1 MTDGIAIARQHH
13 VEADIRVTEILQN
26 LLQIPMNVK
35 KLPHLVQK
43 TAIVMRLM
51 KNVTTELVKNR
62 VILIHAQTANIRIA
76 VILMTDMSANVP
88 HLHAEA
94 DINAKVLLP
103 EFRTVKTLPIQ
114 VCVKSCKQKAVQRTM
129 IVLRKR
135 SVQTD
140 IAFTAVLAPPTAI
153 VQAGNIAVQT
163 VIVPL
168 TIKCLNYSNSPP
180 KHGGLSFC
188 TLSPRLNTNFRN
200 VYGDA

>member
-1 MTDGIAIARQHH
+1 MFAQ
-13 VEADIRVTEILQN
+13 V
-26 LLQIPMNVK
+26 
-35 KLPHLVQK
+35 
-43 TAIVMRLM
+43 TAIVNTGKHVYPVFANHPAMI
-51 KNVTTELVKNR
+51 TR
-62 VILIHAQTANIRIA
+62 VQTANIRIA
-76 VILMTDMSANVP
+76 GILMTLMTDMSANVP

-103 EFRTVKTLPIQ
+103 EFRTIKTLPIQ
-114 VCVKSCKQKAVQRTM
+114 VCVKSRKQKAVQRTM

-163 VIVPL
+163 VIVPS

-180 KHGGLSFC
+180 KHRGLSFC
-188 TLSPRLNTNFRN
+188 IRLKKLKTTSFT
-200 VYGDA
+200 